1 MPDIGSTGF
10 EATDA
15 VSICDDSV
23 SFTDFEASVPSAPAV
38 AAVFLLRLF
47 NDSEPV
53 LEPARARAVSPGFR
67 FAALFVYSDVL
78 FKRFGIVFFLEG
90 Y

>member
-23 SFTDFEASVPSAPAV
+23 SFTDFEASVPSAPP
-38 AAVFLLRLF
+38 AAAAFLLRF
-47 NDSEPV
+47 CNN
-53 LEPARARAVSPGFR
+53 
-67 FAALFVYSDVL
+67 
-78 FKRFGIVFFLEG
+78 KI
-90 Y
+90 